1 MGESQNANDS
11 PISEGEK
18 QSVNKYLDGYGFK
31 MLDDGKIVSTNG
43 TSYRDDY
50 LSVIQEVKNMLNP
63 NRISFRM
70 ARAVG
75 QSVYVKRDYG
85 SSTIG
90 WTYSNGI
97 SELGWYAKE
106 R

>member
-1 MGESQNANDS
+1 MMERSLVRTE
-11 PISEGEK
+11 PLIETII
-18 QSVNKYLDGYGFK
+18 YRLFK
-31 MLDDGKIVSTNG
+31 KS
-43 TSYRDDY
+43 
-50 LSVIQEVKNMLNP
+50 KNMLNP

-97 SELGWYAKE
+97 SELGWYAKKDKNGGMLWCIE
-106 R
+106 